1 MSMQASQNKGWR
13 FETNER
19 KYLDEVL
26 SSGFGAGESGT
37 FNERLERVF
46 ADMHHQKY
54 AITANSG
61 TSTLHMGL
69 YAGNI
74 KAGDEVLIPT
84 IGPAMTGYSVWQSGA
99 TPVYVDAHAD
109 TFLMDMEDARKKIT
123 DKTRAIMPVHIYGLM
138 CDMTSVMALAREF
151 NLHVVED
158 CAQCMFAHDEKGRRA
173 GTIGNVG
180 SWSFENSKHLSTGD
194 GGIVATDDEEMATK
208 MRQFGGVGF
217 KNIKAGSGKVRID
230 RNLFQNP
237 NWERHNI
244 MAYNYRLPELCA
256 AVGLAQLEKAEWLCN
271 LRILM
276 GEAYSLAIGKSEM
289 LVPQFVPKGFKHS
302 YYTFGALFNPNL
314 GVSWEEF
321 RLKYMEFGGD
331 GIFAA
336 WQSVN
341 KEPAFNGV
349 GWGEVPIAEKIQRN
363 LMQFTTNQRDEQ
375 ERSKQAG
382 ILQQTLEFFK
392 KH

>member
-1 MSMQASQNKGWR
+1 MSTQASPNKGWR

-26 SSGFGAGESGT
+26 RSGFGAGESGT
-37 FNERLERVF
+37 FNERLERMF
-46 ADMHHQKY
+46 AEKHNQKY

-69 YAGNI
+69 YAGDI

-84 IGPAMTGYSVWQSGA
+84 IGPAMTGYSVWQAGA
-99 TPVYVDAHAD
+99 TPVYVDVCPD
-109 TFLMDMEDARKKIT
+109 TFLMDAEDAARKIT
-123 DKTRAIMPVHIYGLM
+123 DKTRAMMPVHIYGLM
-138 CDMTSVMALAREF
+138 CDMTALMEVANKH

-158 CAQCMFAHDEKGRRA
+158 CAQVMFAHDDKNRIA
-173 GTIGNVG
+173 GTVGHVG

-194 GGIVATDDEEMATK
+194 GGIVTTDNEEMATR

-217 KNIKAGSGKVRID
+217 KNIKASSGKVRID

-256 AVGLAQLEKAEWLCN
+256 AVGLAQLEKADWLCE
-271 LRILM
+271 LRVLM
-276 GEAYSLAIGKSEM
+276 GDAYTKAIGSNP
-289 LVPQFVPKGFKHS
+289 LLTPQFVPPGYKHS
-302 YYTFGALFNPNL
+302 YYTFGALFNPEL
-314 GVSWEEF
+314 GVKWEEF

-336 WQSVN
+336 WQTVN
-341 KEPAFNGV
+341 NEPAFKGV
-349 GWGEVPIAEKIQRN
+349 GWGEVPVAEKLQRN
-363 LMQFTTNQRDEQ
+363 LMQFTTNQANES
-375 ERSKQAG
+375 ERSMQAE
-382 ILQQTLEFFK
+382 ILFKTLEFFRT
-392 KH
+392 H